1 MVGGPTLLGVA
12 IERRKEAGMARFE
25 ELAMTGLAICGFGAL
40 SFAWA
45 RTILSAF

>member
-1 MVGGPTLLGVA
+1 
-12 IERRKEAGMARFE
+12 MARFE

-45 RTILSAF
+45 RTILYAF